1 MPIGNV
7 NEFLYILSISSESWN
22 NIVHRIGKK
31 RAEICLDNKLIQI
44 VSKNTENEARYG
56 LTDRGKKMLKDGIA
70 DKYIKELEEG

>member
-1 MPIGNV
+1 MSIGNV

-31 RAEICLDNKLIQI
+31 RAEICLDNNLIQI

-56 LTDRGKKMLKDGIA
+56 LTNLGKKMLKDGIA